1 MLQLLGLLTK
11 RKMMYHTH
19 RPIRVCLS
27 SSATSCDG
35 SKIRTLL
42 GSSVLPPNA
51 SDYFQTLGK
60 KNGTLKW
67 YFFFFKKNANVISA
81 FMATLRS
88 WYNPLHS
95 LVFCRDYDFLCFLQA
110 LHYIIGTKHIVTR
123 IFTPTYLLETPLSNT
138 MFSLRL
144 SIIYS
149 AYIESPA
156 SICTVFWFTMYQL

>member
-60 KNGTLKW
+60 KMVRSNDISFFLKKMLMLYQHSWPHFAHDTIPFTLS
-67 YFFFFKKNANVISA
+67 YFVETTISYVFYKLCITSLEPSILLPA
-81 FMATLRS
+81 FSRPHTS
-88 WYNPLHS
+88 
-95 LVFCRDYDFLCFLQA
+95 
-110 LHYIIGTKHIVTR
+110 
-123 IFTPTYLLETPLSNT
+123 
-138 MFSLRL
+138 
-144 SIIYS
+144 
-149 AYIESPA
+149 
-156 SICTVFWFTMYQL
+156 